1 MVNITEEEWN
11 RFRNRGVGEFGITG
25 ISLKDRQILWRYK
38 RGIPY
43 VPSPILYQ
51 GVVFSVRTG
60 GIITAIDLRTGQVLK
75 EGRSMDAMGDYFAS
89 PVGADGKIYLA
100 NADGKVSVLKAGS
113 EWEVIGVNDLQD
125 SISATPAIADG
136 ALFFRTYSM
145 MYCFRQ
151 P

>member
-1 MVNITEEEWN
+1 
-11 RFRNRGVGEFGITG
+11 
-25 ISLKDRQILWRYK
+25 
-38 RGIPY
+38 
-43 VPSPILYQ
+43 
-51 GVVFSVRTG
+51 
-60 GIITAIDLRTGQVLK
+60 
-75 EGRSMDAMGDYFAS
+75 MDAMGDYFAS

-100 NADGKVSVLKAGS
+100 SADGKVSVLNAGS